1 MLPIFQNRSWKATE
15 LNDTY
20 GPPILH
26 VIAIT
31 NVSGLKAIVLAG
43 GFARRLLPLSMNTPK
58 PLLKVGYRPMIDY
71 VIDKIVEIGVDEVL
85 VSTNLKF
92 KQDFER
98 WIASRT
104 DVNARIIVEPALR
117 EEEKP
122 GAAVALAMIS
132 NMIQD
137 NCLIVA
143 GDNLFTSSIK
153 PLLELFRI
161 TSSTVIGL
169 YDVADQQLA
178 KQYSTVTLDSNHR
191 IVEFVEKPTNPRSTL
206 VGTCIYFLPRK
217 TVPRLEEFI
226 HVNGNHDSPGRFIQ
240 WLYKLEP
247 VYGLNIGGEWWDIGT
262 IDQYER
268 VNGLMTRLASESH
281 QK

>member
-1 MLPIFQNRSWKATE
+1 M
-15 LNDTY
+15 D
-20 GPPILH
+20 
-26 VIAIT
+26 
-31 NVSGLKAIVLAG
+31 
-43 GFARRLLPLSMNTPK
+43 TPK
-58 PLLKVGYRPMIDY
+58 PLLKVGPRSMIDY
-71 VIDKIVEIGVDEVL
+71 VIDKILEVGVDEVL

-92 KQDFER
+92 KQDFENWMR
-98 WIASRT
+98 SRT
-104 DVNARIIVEPALR
+104 DVKARIIVEPALR

-122 GAAVALAMIS
+122 GAAVALAMMS

-137 NCLIVA
+137 DCLVVA
-143 GDNLFTSSIK
+143 GDNLFTSSMK
-153 PLLELFRI
+153 PLLDLFRVR
-161 TSSTVIGL
+161 SNAVIGL
-169 YDVADQQLA
+169 YDVANRQLA

-217 TVPRLEEFI
+217 TVPRLGEFI
-226 HVNGNHDSPGRFIQ
+226 HFKGNHDSPGRFIQ
-240 WLYKLEP
+240 WLYKQEP

-268 VNGLMTRLASESH
+268 VNVLMTRLASESS